1 MIETL
6 PKAGSFLFNCLFIVV
21 PDFNADRG
29 EEPTTLLGDEVRVHA
44 TAVITG
50 VQEVVDVQTEGD
62 WTQRIFATK
71 IDDGTG

>member
-1 MIETL
+1 ML
-6 PKAGSFLFNCLFIVV
+6 QKNKAIILYF
-21 PDFNADRG
+21 DADRG

-44 TAVITG
+44 TAVISS
-50 VQEVVDVQTEGD
+50 VQEVVDIQTEGD